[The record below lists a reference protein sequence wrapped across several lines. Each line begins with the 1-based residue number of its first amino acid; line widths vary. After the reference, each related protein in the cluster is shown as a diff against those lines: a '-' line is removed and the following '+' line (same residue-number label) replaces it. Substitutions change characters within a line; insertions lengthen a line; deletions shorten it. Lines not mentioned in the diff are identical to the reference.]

1 MSSNRTRETGINQKA
16 ASLKQI
22 GLRLDEICMWLRF
35 QNRPA
40 LKVLLEDV
48 LRSKRDRLVYK
59 LTNGSNSAKEIAQA
73 AGVSQ
78 PRISQIWARW
88 KELGI
93 IMEEAGVQGRYRHIC
108 SLSELGL
115 EIEPSEDKAQ
125 AAKV

>member
-1 MSSNRTRETGINQKA
+1 MAKNKMGETGTNQKA
-16 ASLKQI
+16 ASLKEI
-22 GLRLDEICMWLRF
+22 ELRLNEICMWLRF
-35 QNRPA
+35 QNRSA

-93 IMEEAGVQGRYRHIC
+93 VMELTGVRGRYKHIC
-108 SLSELGL
+108 SPSELGL
-115 EIEPSEDKAQ
+115 EIEPSEDKA
-125 AAKV
+125 